1 MLVLVVLCGI
11 GGCGIVGCV
20 VSCGMIGVWVGDFVV
35 CRLVV

>member
-11 GGCGIVGCV
+11 GGCV